1 MAKVYLGLGSNI
13 DPERNL
19 RLALGELRRV
29 YGVLGVSPVY
39 RSAPVGFDGPDFLNL
54 VATFETDDSPER
66 ISERMESIHRL
77 AGRRRDAGRFVAR
90 SLDIDIL
97 LYDDLVRDT
106 PPRLPRCDILDYAFV
121 LRPLLDLNP
130 DLVHPVT
137 GRTLAGHWESFDRDS
152 QPLRRLELNL

>member
-19 RLALGELRRV
+19 RLAVGELRRT
-29 YGVLGVSPVY
+29 YGTLGVSPVY

-54 VATFETDDSPER
+54 VASFETGESPER
-66 ISERMESIHRL
+66 IGERLESIHLL

-90 SLDIDIL
+90 SLDIDML
-97 LYDDLVRDT
+97 LYDDLVREA
-106 PPRLPRCDILDYAFV
+106 PPRLPRRDILDYAFV
-121 LRPLLDLNP
+121 LQPLVDLSP

-137 GRTLAGHWESFDRDS
+137 GRTLARHWESFDVSS
-152 QPLRRLELNL
+152 QPLTRVELIL